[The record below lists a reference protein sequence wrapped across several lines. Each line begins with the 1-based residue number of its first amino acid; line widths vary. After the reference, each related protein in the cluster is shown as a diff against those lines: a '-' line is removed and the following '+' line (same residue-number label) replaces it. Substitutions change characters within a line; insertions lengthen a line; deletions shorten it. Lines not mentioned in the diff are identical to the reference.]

1 MPGTMAGMPKK
12 PVPSTDELA
21 RMLWLAE
28 AKAGDVP
35 RKRRPLIPDAVTA
48 QPPRV

>member
-1 MPGTMAGMPKK
+1 MAGTPKK

-28 AKAGDVP
+28 AKAGDVL
-35 RKRRPLIPDAVTA
+35 RLR
-48 QPPRV
+48 